1 MHETS
6 IAGNIIDIIN
16 ESVNSPDRLKVN
28 QVKLKIG
35 MLSNVNIEALVSA
48 FQLAVMDSELSN
60 TKLIVETQPVILECN
75 DCKNIC
81 NTEEFI
87 FSCVN
92 CGSNNIEVKSGD
104 ELEISEI
111 ILDR

>member
-16 ESVNSPDRLKVN
+16 ESVNSPDRLKVK

-35 MLSNVNIEALVSA
+35 MLSNVNLDALVSA
-48 FQLAVMDSELSN
+48 FQLAVTDSELSN
-60 TKLIVETQPVILECN
+60 TKLIVETQPVILKCN
-75 DCKNIC
+75 DCNNIC
-81 NTEEFI
+81 GTEEFI